1 MKVSKQSRW
10 ADSPGGLLASLVPT
24 SGNFYQFGDDAAAR
38 MSGEESSR
46 YGSLAATEAAQ
57 NLGGCATDTEI
68 GPRLGLLWPQ

>member
-38 MSGEESSR
+38 MSGE
-46 YGSLAATEAAQ
+46 GSGISPGCLPPAWAEAAS
-57 NLGGCATDTEI
+57 
-68 GPRLGLLWPQ
+68 